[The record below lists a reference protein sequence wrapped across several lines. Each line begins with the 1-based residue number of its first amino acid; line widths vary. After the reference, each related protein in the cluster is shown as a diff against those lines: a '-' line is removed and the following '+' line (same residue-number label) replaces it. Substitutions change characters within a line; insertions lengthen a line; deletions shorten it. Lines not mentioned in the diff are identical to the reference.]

1 MIALLLFSII
11 AAALVWIA
19 GRKDAALDPKLT
31 TVVLGLLA
39 VFPILLISLPK
50 VDILPVIPNL
60 QTDPS
65 QFPIWFFAPLI
76 IWGIG
81 TNIELFR
88 IRSIA
93 GKLHDWRERSTLIQT
108 INGVEIRKLDGLR
121 GPIAAGV
128 FRKMVFVPADWET
141 WSADRQQIVLDHELA
156 HHRRKDPL
164 RRWIAS
170 VAVAMNWFN
179 PLVRWIV
186 RRLMIQCEYAC
197 DAEVLKG
204 GVSAKHYATLLCDM
218 AEDTPVRGPALA
230 MAEKSGLES
239 RVRRMME
246 DHRDQG
252 TMGTSCLILFAVAV
266 AGLLAIL
273 GSEKISEY
281 TRQEIDLR
289 RTADPFPGE

>member
-1 MIALLLFSII
+1 MIALLLFSVI
-11 AAALVWIA
+11 AAALVWMA

-39 VFPILLISLPK
+39 AFPILLISMPK
-50 VDILPVIPNL
+50 VEILPLIPNL
-60 QTDPS
+60 PTDHS
-65 QFPIWFFAPLI
+65 HFPYWFFAPLI

-93 GKLHDWRERSTLIQT
+93 GKLHEWRERSALVET
-108 INGVEIRKLDGLR
+108 INGVEIRKLDDLR
-121 GPIAAGV
+121 GPVAAGV

-141 WSADRQQIVLDHELA
+141 WTADRQKIVLDHELA

-164 RRWIAS
+164 RRWIAGIA
-170 VAVAMNWFN
+170 VAVNWFN

-186 RRLMIQCEYAC
+186 RRLMIQCEFAC

-204 GVSAKHYATLLCDM
+204 GVPAKHYASLLCDM
-218 AEDTPVRGPALA
+218 AEDTPMRGPVLA

-252 TMGTSCLILFAVAV
+252 TMRTTCLILFAVAV
-266 AGLLAIL
+266 AGLLAII

-289 RTADPFPGE
+289 SSADPFPGE

>member
-1 MIALLLFSII
+1 MIALLLFSVI
-11 AAALVWIA
+11 ATAIVWIA

-31 TVVLGLLA
+31 TVALALLGLFPTLSLTLPKLA
-39 VFPILLISLPK
+39 VLPAIAPSGDKQGGFPWAIALASVWLGGCLVEMIRLLLTSRGL
-50 VDILPVIPNL
+50 
-60 QTDPS
+60 
-65 QFPIWFFAPLI
+65 A
-76 IWGIG
+76 
-81 TNIELFR
+81 
-88 IRSIA
+88 
-93 GKLHDWRERSTLIQT
+93 DWRKRSALIQS
-108 INGVEIRKLDGLR
+108 IDGVEIRKLNELR
-121 GPIAAGV
+121 GPVAAGV
-128 FRKMVFVPADWET
+128 FHKMVFVPADWET
-141 WSADRQQIVLDHELA
+141 WSADRQRIVLDHELA

-170 VAVAMNWFN
+170 VAVAVNWFN

-186 RRLMIQCEYAC
+186 RRLMIQCEFAC

-204 GVSAKHYATLLCDM
+204 GVSAKNYASLLCDM
-218 AEDTPVRGPALA
+218 AEDTPVRGPVLA

-246 DHRDQG
+246 ARRDER

-266 AGLLAIL
+266 AGLLAVL

-289 RTADPFPGE
+289 NTANPFPGE